1 MRITFQGLGWKSK
14 LTQKRA
20 TLSISINKVV
30 VLGAGVKKGQQLYSY
45 LAQDKDGRIIIITYL
60 DGKERFK
67 YGVEHHKEG

>member
-20 TLSISINKVV
+20 TLSISISKVV
-30 VLGAGVKKGQQLYSY
+30 VLGSGVKKGQQLYSY
-45 LAQDKDGRIIIITYL
+45 LAHDNDNRNMIITYL

-67 YGVEHHKEG
+67 YGVQHHKEG